1 MIAVTATQAAVKP
14 RSDAQQKKGKDA
26 SSVKPSTRGI
36 LSFEDELEED
46 DCDSEMFQIKKTARS
61 QRLARE
67 HEKEKKRR
75 EEKEKR
81 RAEREAKRVNASQ
94 EGSSDEEEVV
104 PLGERL
110 NAGYLPDASM
120 IHAIR
125 KRREMA
131 RKLGVDYLPLD
142 SSNRYSLTHLEIIHS
157 PLALQ

>member
-1 MIAVTATQAAVKP
+1 
-14 RSDAQQKKGKDA
+14 
-26 SSVKPSTRGI
+26 
-36 LSFEDELEED
+36 
-46 DCDSEMFQIKKTARS
+46 MFQIKKTARS

-67 HEKEKKRR
+67 HEKERKKR

-81 RAEREAKRVNASQ
+81 RAEREAKRANAAAQ
-94 EGSSDEEEVV
+94 EGSSEEEEIV

-110 NAGYLPDASM
+110 NAGYLPDAST

-142 SSNRYSLTHLEIIHS
+142 SSNR
-157 PLALQ
+157 